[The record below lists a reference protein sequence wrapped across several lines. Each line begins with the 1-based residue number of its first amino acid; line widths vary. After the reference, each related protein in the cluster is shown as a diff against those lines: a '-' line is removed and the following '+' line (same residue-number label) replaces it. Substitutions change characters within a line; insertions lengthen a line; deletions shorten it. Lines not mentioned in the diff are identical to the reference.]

1 MPYETHPDREIAR
14 IADRQHSV
22 VAGYQLS
29 LTRDAIKHRVD
40 AGRLYRKYRG
50 VYTVGHRKL
59 TREGEWMAAAL
70 AYGPKAVLSHRSA
83 GALWGLTSSSSKI
96 HVTTPCV
103 RKSRAGITHHRA
115 PLHELDV
122 IRLNGIPVTSVARTI
137 YDLASCLTESQ
148 VRKAVEAADR
158 RDLLEMRA
166 LEAAIARRPGARG
179 VTKLKA
185 VLDDY
190 RLPPDTRSPLE
201 DDFLDLVR
209 RAGLPPPATNV
220 LLDGYTADVYWPQ
233 WELIVELDGRPYH
246 FGPRAFED
254 DRIRDTVHQ
263 KHGRRVMR
271 ITRRRLT
278 KQRQEILADIEIF
291 RRLPVSRPAAHPPP

>member
-1 MPYETHPDREIAR
+1 M
-14 IADRQHSV
+14 
-22 VAGYQLS
+22 
-29 LTRDAIKHRVD
+29 
-40 AGRLYRKYRG
+40 
-50 VYTVGHRKL
+50 
-59 TREGEWMAAAL
+59 
-70 AYGPKAVLSHRSA
+70 
-83 GALWGLTSSSSKI
+83 
-96 HVTTPCV
+96 
-103 RKSRAGITHHRA
+103 HHRA
-115 PLHELDV
+115 PLHELDI

-179 VTKLKA
+179 ITKLKA

-209 RAGLPPPATNV
+209 RAGLPPPTLNALV
-220 LLDGYTADVYWPQ
+220 DGYPVDVYWPQ

-246 FGPRAFED
+246 SSPRSFEA
-254 DRIRDTVHQ
+254 DRIKDTVHQ
-263 KHGRRVMR
+263 QHGRRVMR
-271 ITRRRLT
+271 VTRKRLT
-278 KQRQEILADIEIF
+278 NQSQEIRADIEKF
-291 RRLPVSRPAAHPPP
+291 RRLPVSRPSAHPPP